1 MNTNANTF
9 GNSSTLLSSPTALA
23 FINAAAQLIPQ
34 NGITQTSQSPL
45 FAATMPMTSS
55 PSSSSTSSTPLPI
68 NGLPSAVDPGNSL
81 NSGLCA
87 ICSDKATGRHYGCVS
102 SCDGCKGF
110 FRRSIRKA
118 HCYKCRFNGHCVV
131 EKSNR
136 NSCRACRLSR
146 CIASGMRADAI
157 QNERDVIG
165 KRRRIDE
172 EGDRGAEFL
181 KRLLDSEKLCIQLRD
196 SVIKTTGQVMY
207 DKGKI
212 KYEGNER
219 IATLD
224 DVGASIHQR
233 LVLTVEWAK
242 SLHEFSSLPLD
253 DQASLLKAN
262 ATPLIVLGVA
272 LRSLHA
278 EGGIWLANDKMLTAD
293 SSYLV
298 GDINAV
304 VSRIIK
310 VLETTKL
317 QLILELVIP
326 LRDLEIDP
334 TESVALKAVLFFNPY
349 NIACTSNETVESL
362 KKTRLSAL
370 NALRSSLKNNTV
382 QSPQIPF
389 NSDDECRFGQ
399 LLLLLPNVL
408 AVAQQ
413 VGLDVEKK
421 KSLIEDV
428 QLCRLFNLTEIDE
441 LMQALILHEPE
452 RSGSEII
459 VEQLIATS
467 EATSAFHGDI

>member
-1 MNTNANTF
+1 MVARA
-9 GNSSTLLSSPTALA
+9 SSDVRFERLTVTSVVSMVIVLWRSP
-23 FINAAAQLIPQ
+23 I
-34 NGITQTSQSPL
+34 
-45 FAATMPMTSS
+45 ATVAE
-55 PSSSSTSSTPLPI
+55 L
-68 NGLPSAVDPGNSL
+68 
-81 NSGLCA
+81 
-87 ICSDKATGRHYGCVS
+87 
-102 SCDGCKGF
+102 
-110 FRRSIRKA
+110 
-118 HCYKCRFNGHCVV
+118 VV
-131 EKSNR
+131 YP
-136 NSCRACRLSR
+136 
-146 CIASGMRADAI
+146 SGMRADAI

-165 KRRRIDE
+165 KRRRVDE

-310 VLETTKL
+310 VSKATELRF
-317 QLILELVIP
+317 IFELVIP

-349 NIACTSNETVESL
+349 NIGRPCTSNETVESL

-382 QSPQIPF
+382 QSSQLPF
-389 NSDDECRFGQ
+389 NTDDECRFGQ

-413 VGLDVEKK
+413 
-421 KSLIEDV
+421 LIEDV

>member
-87 ICSDKATGRHYGCVS
+87 ICSDAQFERLTVTSVVSMVIASWKSPTAT
-102 SCDGCKGF
+102 
-110 FRRSIRKA
+110 
-118 HCYKCRFNGHCVV
+118 VV
-131 EKSNR
+131 G
-136 NSCRACRLSR
+136 LVVYP
-146 CIASGMRADAI
+146 SGMRADAI

-310 VLETTKL
+310 
-317 QLILELVIP
+317 ELVIP

-413 VGLDVEKK
+413 
-421 KSLIEDV
+421 LIEDV

>member
-23 FINAAAQLIPQ
+23 FINAAAQLMPQ
-34 NGITQTSQSPL
+34 NGITPTSQSPL

-68 NGLPSAVDPGNSL
+68 NGLTSAVDPGNNL

-87 ICSDKATGRHYGCVS
+87 ICSDRATGRHYGCVS

-165 KRRRIDE
+165 KRRRVDE

-310 VLETTKL
+310 
-317 QLILELVIP
+317 ELVIP

-382 QSPQIPF
+382 QSSQLPF
-389 NSDDECRFGQ
+389 NTDDECRFGQ

-413 VGLDVEKK
+413 
-421 KSLIEDV
+421 LIEDV